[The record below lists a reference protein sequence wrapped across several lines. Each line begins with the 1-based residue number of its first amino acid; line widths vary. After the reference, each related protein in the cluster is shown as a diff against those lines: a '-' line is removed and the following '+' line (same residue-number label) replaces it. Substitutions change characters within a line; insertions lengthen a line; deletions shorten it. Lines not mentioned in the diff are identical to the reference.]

1 MKEYSSN
8 TEKLILKAA
17 RKVFTEKGREGTRMQ
32 EIADEAGINKALL
45 HYYFRNK
52 QRLFEAVFV
61 EAFEKFLPRI
71 YNDLESDKDFCEI
84 MQSFISEYIDLIIEN
99 PYIPGFVLH
108 ELSQNPANIAQILE
122 KHVTRLNLLVQKIQ
136 KEIDEG
142 NIRPMDPRQ
151 IIVNLIGLCIFPFV
165 ARPIIQR
172 VFFSGNETEY
182 QQFLKDRKTEVYQ
195 FMYNSIKQ

>member
-1 MKEYSSN
+1 MQKESN
-8 TEKLILKAA
+8 TETLILQAA
-17 RKVFTEKGREGTRMQ
+17 RKVFIEKGRQGARMQ

-52 QRLFEAVFV
+52 QRLFEAVFI
-61 EAFEKFLPRI
+61 EAFDKFLPRI
-71 YNDLESDKDFCEI
+71 YKEIESDKNFFEI

-108 ELSQNPANIAQILE
+108 ELSQNPANIAGILGT
-122 KHVTRLNLLVQKIQ
+122 HVTRLNLLEQKIQ
-136 KEIDEG
+136 QEINTG
-142 NIRPMDPRQ
+142 NIRTMDPRQ

-172 VFFSGNETEY
+172 VFFQGNEEEY
-182 QQFLKDRKTEVYQ
+182 QQFLQSRKTEVYH
-195 FMYNSIKQ
+195 FIYNAIKP

>member
-1 MKEYSSN
+1 MTDYSSN
-8 TEKLILKAA
+8 TEKQILKAA
-17 RKVFTEKGREGTRMQ
+17 RKVFTEKGREGARMQ
-32 EIADEAGINKALL
+32 EIADEASINKALL

-71 YNDLESDKDFCEI
+71 YNDIESDKDFCEI

-172 VFFSGNETEY
+172 IFFRGDEDEY
-182 QQFLKDRKTEVYQ
+182 QQFLRDRKTEVYQ